1 METLA
6 SALVHAATMTSP
18 AAATPAS
25 PTEPPQWQPAADTSE
40 PTFAKAARNVALMVA
55 AVRAGKAPGKWLTL
69 SGLPG
74 VGKTML
80 ANQAFAEIRTFAF
93 SYAFIRERDFDS
105 ELRGG
110 NWTIARMFER
120 MDFVVFDDL
129 GSTRD
134 TSGLLAN
141 AIAEFVAVRERRW
154 TLWTTNL
161 TLEQVR
167 EIDPRIASRLIRDG
181 NRFVRIEAEDYAL
194 RTRKAKDA
202 A

>member
-1 METLA
+1 
-6 SALVHAATMTSP
+6 MTSP

-25 PTEPPQWQPAADTSE
+25 PTEPTQWQPAADTSE

-55 AVRAGKAPGKWLTL
+55 AIRAGKRPGKWLTL

-80 ANQAFAEIRTFAF
+80 ANQAFAEVRTFAR
-93 SYAFIRERDFDS
+93 SYAFVKARDFAD
-105 ELRGG
+105 ELYAG
-110 NWTIARMFER
+110 NYTIPRMFER
-120 MDFVVFDDL
+120 MEFVVFDDL
-129 GSTRD
+129 GAVRD
-134 TSGLLAN
+134 RSDLIAN
-141 AIAEFVAVRERRW
+141 AVAEFAGVREGKW

-161 TLEQVR
+161 TLDQVR

-194 RTRKAKDA
+194 RTRKSKEA